1 MMTTT
6 MMMLLMM
13 MTITVI
19 IIIIIIKFI
28 VRLPIFFFV
37 TAPETKA
44 EKDHTGAIVGG
55 VLGGLAFIVLVV
67 LGIWWC
73 SKKNAKN
80 TGRVSPE
87 SPPLNQASD
96 C

>member
-1 MMTTT
+1 M
-6 MMMLLMM
+6 
-13 MTITVI
+13 VYY
-19 IIIIIIKFI
+19 
-28 VRLPIFFFV
+28 FFFV

-73 SKKNAKN
+73 SKKKAKN
-80 TGRVSPE
+80 TGKISLE
-87 SPPLNQASD
+87 SPPLNQASN